1 MHTFAFA
8 RGAQLIAACVLL
20 GIGVGL
26 VLTAR
31 LGSDGYS
38 SLVNGFVRATGV
50 PYAAVNPVIGFSA
63 VLLAW
68 VRHIRPGPGTIVHP
82 MVVGSTVNVVLNSLD
97 TPDAGITRV
106 VLLVAGALVLA
117 AGVAGYLDTEL
128 GAGPFEGLA
137 LAVPLSFRLAYV
149 LLQAVAATTGWI
161 LGADIGPG
169 TLLVVFGVGPVIHL
183 VRHQLGRYPPT
194 TWGRHST

>member
-1 MHTFAFA
+1 MHKFFAA
-8 RGAQLIAACVLL
+8 RGAQLITACVVL

-38 SLVNGFVRATGV
+38 SLVNGIVRTADV
-50 PYAAVNPVIGFSA
+50 PYAAVNPAVGLSA

-68 VRHIRPGPGTIVHP
+68 GRHVRPGPGTIVHP
-82 MVVGSTVNVVLNSLD
+82 IVVGSTVNVVLGSLD
-97 TPDAGITRV
+97 TPDAGIARV
-106 VLLVAGALVLA
+106 ALLVAGMFVLA
-117 AGVAGYLDTEL
+117 AGVAGYLDAGL

-137 LAVPLSFRLAYV
+137 LAVPLSFRSAYV
-149 LLQAVAATTGWI
+149 VLQAVAATAGWI

-169 TLLVVFGVGPVIHL
+169 TLLVVFGVGPIVHVL
-183 VRHQLGRYPPT
+183 RRYVARHR
-194 TWGRHST
+194 